1 VEMTES
7 SSPEII
13 YIGFLKG
20 EINKEKA
27 AELLVSLIERIEIA
41 EIRVKSLATLKKINF
56 KKPKLYNVL
65 ENCLISDENALVRS
79 NAVELLLSNY
89 LDQSFNPIIW
99 VLEHDKSPLVI
110 KAIFDHFE
118 TITSSRYNLIRK
130 GLTDWLE
137 QFSSHIGIGPLESI
151 FFLDLE
157 ALYAKDKENYEV
169 SPQSYK
175 HFKNIGDFKGGEPW
189 ILIKNKHVEI
199 LNFNYSYWK
208 YVKENIK
215 RIKSLLKLNDL
226 EIYLK
231 TVNNYSLIMN
241 IQELPPSLGKLT
253 SLKKLILKRNNL
265 ESLPYTIEKL
275 TLLKQLDLSHNN
287 FSKFPEIIGSL
298 SSLEILNLKHN
309 KVQVIPEQLTDFL
322 HSLKRFQM

>member
-1 VEMTES
+1 MTEP

-13 YIGFLKG
+13 YNGFLKG

-27 AELLVSLIERIEIA
+27 VELLVSLIERIEIA
-41 EIRVKSLATLKKINF
+41 EIRVKSLVLLKKINF
-56 KKPKLYNVL
+56 KKPKLYNIL

-79 NAVELLLSNY
+79 KAVEVLINNY
-89 LDQSFNPIIW
+89 IDDSFNPVIW
-99 VLEHDKSPLVI
+99 ALEHDKSPLVI

-118 TITSSRYNLIRK
+118 TITSSRYNIIKKSLA
-130 GLTDWLE
+130 DWLE
-137 QFSSHIGIGPLESI
+137 QFSSQIGISPLESI

-157 ALYAKDKENYEV
+157 ALFAKDKENYEI

-175 HFKNIGDFKGGEPW
+175 NFKNIGDFKGGEPW
-189 ILIKNKHVEI
+189 LLIKNEHVQI
-199 LNFNYSYWK
+199 LNFNYANWNYI
-208 YVKENIK
+208 KENIK

-231 TVNNYSLIMN
+231 TVNKYSLNVN
-241 IQELPPSLGKLT
+241 IQELPTSLGKLI

-265 ESLPYTIEKL
+265 ESLPFTIEKL

-287 FSKFPEIIGSL
+287 FSKIPEIIGSL
-298 SSLEILNLKHN
+298 RSLEILNLKHN
-309 KVQVIPEQLTDFL
+309 KVRTFPEQLTDFL
-322 HSLKRFQM
+322 HSLKKFQM

>member
-1 VEMTES
+1 MTKPL
-7 SSPEII
+7 SPDII
-13 YIGFLKG
+13 YNGFLSG
-20 EINKEKA
+20 DLNKEEA
-27 AELLVSLIERIEIA
+27 AELLISLIELSEIA
-41 EIRVKSLATLKKINF
+41 QIRIKSLELLKKIRYKN
-56 KKPKLYNVL
+56 PKIYEIL
-65 ENCLISDENALVRS
+65 EDCLVSDENALVRF

-89 LDQSFNPIIW
+89 LDQSLNPIIW

-118 TITSSRYNLIRK
+118 TITSSRYNLIKK
-130 GLTDWLE
+130 GLADWLE
-137 QFSSHIGIGPLESI
+137 HFSSLIGIGPLESI

-175 HFKNIGDFKGGEPW
+175 PFKIMGDYKGGEPW
-189 ILIKNKHVEI
+189 LLIKNEHVEI

-231 TVNNYSLIMN
+231 IVNNYSLNKN
-241 IQELPPSLGKLT
+241 IQELPTSLGKLT
-253 SLKKLILKRNNL
+253 RLKKLILKRNNL

-298 SSLEILNLKHN
+298 RSLEILNLKHN

>member
-1 VEMTES
+1 MTEP

-13 YIGFLKG
+13 YNGFLKG
-20 EINKEKA
+20 DFTREKA
-27 AELLVSLIERIEIA
+27 AELLVSLIERIEIV
-41 EIRVKSLATLKKINF
+41 EIRIKSLALLKKINF
-56 KKPKLYNVL
+56 KKPKLYNIL
-65 ENCLISDENALVRS
+65 ENCLISDENALVRTAALEVLI
-79 NAVELLLSNY
+79 NNY
-89 LDQSFNPIIW
+89 TDESLNPIIW
-99 VLEHDKSPLVI
+99 ALEHDKSPLVI

-130 GLTDWLE
+130 SLADWLE
-137 QFSSHIGIGPLESI
+137 QFSSLIGISPLESI

-157 ALYAKDKENYEV
+157 ALFAKDKENYEV

-231 TVNNYSLIMN
+231 KVNNYSLTMN

-275 TLLKQLDLSHNN
+275 KLLKQLDLSHNN

-322 HSLKRFQM
+322 HSLKKFQM